1 MVATIPADII
11 QYYSYT
17 LRTTQKLL
25 YLYGFP
31 EIGSDEEGETTI
43 FHQYSFLHRMHH
55 ICNSLL
61 TYRLCQ
67 YGLLITVIS
76 ISTSHLYDLLTFF
89 LELTVFKVNTW
100 FNALTT
106 LPHNYDY
113 KER

>member
-25 YLYGFP
+25 YLYVFP
-31 EIGSDEEGETTI
+31 EIG
-43 FHQYSFLHRMHH
+43 
-55 ICNSLL
+55 NSLL

-67 YGLLITVIS
+67 YGLLIAVIS